1 MILFGFWRSSC
12 SWRVRI
18 ALRYKGIPFDNQPIH
33 LQRNGGEQFTP
44 AHRHRNPMK
53 QVPVLQ
59 DQLGSHQMTIS
70 QSIAIMEYLEEQYP
84 NPSILP
90 TDAKQRFRARQVSE
104 VINSGIQPLQNSST
118 LKAIEALGQDKKE
131 WAKSWIQQGLDN
143 LETMVRGFPETD
155 FVVSSTPTMADFC
168 LIPQLYNAKR
178 FGCTMAHWTRLRSIQ
193 AKCMT
198 LPAFVLSHPE
208 NQHDAPADTNPQN
221 DPSHKN

>member
-1 MILFGFWRSSC
+1 
-12 SWRVRI
+12 
-18 ALRYKGIPFDNQPIH
+18 
-33 LQRNGGEQFTP
+33 
-44 AHRHRNPMK
+44 

-59 DQLGSHQMTIS
+59 DQLGAHQMTIS

-221 DPSHKN
+221 DPSHKS

>member
-1 MILFGFWRSSC
+1 MMLFGFWRSSC

-18 ALRYKGIPFDNQPIH
+18 ALRYKGISFDNQTIH
-33 LQRNGGEQFTP
+33 LQRNGGEQFSSE
-44 AHRHRNPMK
+44 HRQRNPMK

-59 DQLGSHQMTIS
+59 DQLGMHQITIS

-90 TDAKQRFRARQVSE
+90 ADPVQRFRARQVSE

-118 LKAIEALGQDKKE
+118 LRAIEALGHDKRQ

-155 FVVSSTPTMADFC
+155 FVVSSTPSIADFC

-178 FGCTMAHWTRLRSIQ
+178 FGCSMENWTRLLSVQ
-193 AKCMT
+193 TKCLS
-198 LPAFVLSHPE
+198 LPAFVMSHPE
-208 NQHDAPADTNPQN
+208 NQKDAPSA
-221 DPSHKN
+221 